1 MKYRSLA
8 LATALAAM
16 TGQALA
22 GVPKF
27 LDARAF
33 AMGGV
38 GVTSARP
45 AASSFYNPALL
56 AVEQKEKS
64 DSFGML
70 LPSLNVVARDE
81 DELIDTA
88 DDFEQDYLTPF
99 EEAID
104 NFDTSS
110 PATIQASNDEL
121 AKQAVRLNDEMER
134 INNDQALIEAGLGFS
149 FQIPAQ
155 DLGIGVFVSTTA
167 RIAATLSYRDQSLLE
182 EIIAVAT
189 DPNPLNRYTDPNDIP
204 YDLSEEDLQST
215 VRGVGAASAQAGVN
229 LARNFE
235 FGGHQVAL
243 GVSPKVVDFR
253 AYDFS
258 YRADSFDDFDSDEL
272 KETKVSKNGFNFDL
286 GAAAFLDRDKRWLAG
301 LAIINVLPM
310 KVQTKGTTIPAN
322 DISTEEVDVP
332 GLKVELKP
340 VVTAGL
346 SYAGDAYVVA
356 ADVDLTK
363 TKPLLNEDDV
373 QYLGLG
379 AEYDFFET
387 FQLRAGARH
396 NIAGSANTLLSAGF
410 GFNILGGTIELAGM
424 TDSGSDTV
432 GASLQ
437 FGASF

>member
-88 DDFEQDYLTPF
+88 DDFEKDYLEPF
-99 EEAID
+99 EAAIE
-104 NFDTSS
+104 NYDTTNLV
-110 PATIQASNDEL
+110 TIDASNEEL
-121 AKQAVRLNDEMER
+121 ARQATRLNDEMER
-134 INNDQALIEAGLGFS
+134 INNDQSLIEAGLGFS

-167 RIAATLSYRDQSLLE
+167 RIAATLSYRDQTLLE
-182 EIIAVAT
+182 TIIQDAT
-189 DPNPLNRYTDPNDIP
+189 DGVYNDPDDVP
-204 YDLSEEDLQST
+204 YDLSEDDLQST

>member
-1 MKYRSLA
+1 MNYRPLA
-8 LATALAAM
+8 LAAALAAVS
-16 TGQALA
+16 GQALA

-45 AASSFYNPALL
+45 ASSAFYNPALL
-56 AVEQKEKS
+56 AVEQKETS
-64 DSFGML
+64 NRFGML

-81 DELIDTA
+81 DELIDSA
-88 DDFEQDYLTPF
+88 DDFEQDYLDPF

-104 NFDTSS
+104 EFDASS
-110 PATIQASNDEL
+110 PAALAASNAEL
-121 AKQAVRLNDEMER
+121 AKQANRLNDEMNR
-134 INNDQALIEAGLGFS
+134 INHDQALIEAGLGLS

-155 DLGIGVFVSTTA
+155 DFGVGVFVSTSA
-167 RIAATLSYRDQSLLE
+167 RVAATLSYRDESLLE
-182 EIIAVAT
+182 EIISVAT
-189 DPNPLNRYTDPNDIP
+189 DPNPLNRYTDPDDIP
-204 YDLSEEDLQST
+204 YDLSEDDLQST

-235 FGGHQVAL
+235 IKGHQVAL

-272 KETKVSKNGFNFDL
+272 KDSKVSENGFNFDL
-286 GAAAFLDRDKRWLAG
+286 GAAAFLDRDRRWLAG
-301 LAIINVLPM
+301 LAVINVLPM
-310 KVQTKGTTIPAN
+310 DVQTKGTTIPAN
-322 DISTEEVDVP
+322 DLSPEQEVP
-332 GLKVELKP
+332 GLKIELKP

-346 SYAGDAYVVA
+346 SYSGDHFVVA
-356 ADVDLTK
+356 ADLDLTE
-363 TKPLLNEDDV
+363 TKPLLNENDV
-373 QYLGLG
+373 QYFGLG
-379 AEYDFFET
+379 AEYDFFDT

-396 NIAGSANTLLSAGF
+396 NVAGSSSTLLSAGF
-410 GFNILGGTIELAGM
+410 GFNILGATIEMAGV